1 MCCCCCC
8 VLSRK
13 YCSSACV
20 SASPAP
26 LWYFSRI
33 FLSWRQ
39 SFSIILHLPLRYFPP
54 FNVPL
59 IFILF
64 PMWPPRPLK
73 RFQIHTGEKSNGSS
87 SSVPLVAFLMRL
99 CFDTALLWLF
109 FSPLIAHIPTSAELW
124 LIIFCVCVCWERET
138 QSQGILWRKGEL
150 HDYHVP
156 QFISLDQM
164 RPKSMNIWAQLS
176 TAHRG
181 LSRSDRPLLNQARG
195 SVCPSAADG

>member
-1 MCCCCCC
+1 MCECFPG
-8 VLSRK
+8 
-13 YCSSACV
+13 
-20 SASPAP
+20 SP
-26 LWYFSRI
+26 LIFSRI

-87 SSVPLVAFLMRL
+87 SSSSVPLVAFLMRL

-109 FSPLIAHIPTSAELW
+109 FSPLIARIPTSAELW
-124 LIIFCVCVCWERET
+124 LIIFLCVCVEKGKHKAKEFFGEKKRSMIT
-138 QSQGILWRKGEL
+138 MFRSSYLWTR
-150 HDYHVP
+150 
-156 QFISLDQM
+156 
-164 RPKSMNIWAQLS
+164 
-176 TAHRG
+176 
-181 LSRSDRPLLNQARG
+181 
-195 SVCPSAADG
+195 